1 MDVPPAD
8 VANPNAVAGYDADA
22 GPGCIEG
29 RIRTG
34 SEADCRGVTTGR
46 AQDPQREHGSGHP
59 TQTVRGWV
67 TLVGKIDIVLAPI
80 PMRAACGRYAID
92 GSDLVTIPNSGGIPP
107 ATSGSSRRIVR
118 SCVALTSWS
127 VCLTPP
133 PHDAAAAETRG
144 IRESQPPHQDRRS

>member
-92 GSDLVTIPNSGGIPP
+92 GSDLVTIPNAGGIRR
-107 ATSGSSRRIVR
+107 ATIQDHQEKRQQLRCSSGMVPFAPGPSRLFCSR
-118 SCVALTSWS
+118 
-127 VCLTPP
+127 
-133 PHDAAAAETRG
+133 
-144 IRESQPPHQDRRS
+144 